1 MEVYSS
7 IEELSAASDLVILGT
22 VEGGAA
28 REVDYGTAD
37 PDERQVTCPRSL
49 YHLLC

>member
-22 VEGGAA
+22 VEGVAA
-28 REVDYGTAD
+28 RECVSSA
-37 PDERQVTCPRSL
+37 
-49 YHLLC
+49 HLGQLMGN